1 MTSPRIVVLTTYY
14 HPVLGGVETHAR
26 QLAQCLSRRCL
37 HVTIVTKRTDRSSPR
52 RDHVDGIPVYRFRPL
67 GPRTPSAKWLF
78 LPSAFWALLRLRR
91 RFDVIYCPDPRA
103 LGIAAV
109 LAGKL
114 LRRPVVVAAA
124 TPGALSCANWDQT
137 LVRWRIASGGR
148 LAAAIKWSARRL
160 YAAADRFV
168 CISRQIE
175 QEARSCGIAQ
185 HRLVYLPYFVD
196 LTRFRGACP
205 DEVARTR
212 VELGWRSDQLVCL
225 FIGRLSQEKGVL
237 ELLHAWRDLNPRA
250 AILALVGPDMPG
262 HPLDAGAAA
271 RRFVATHGM
280 QDRVLFQGPSTE
292 PERLLQAAD
301 LFVHPSHYEAFG
313 LSIIEAMASGLP
325 IVASKVGG
333 ILDYLVDGENALL
346 CTPGAVDDLGEQIR
360 RLLAEPDLRKRLAQA
375 ARTTAEQ
382 SFDVGRIGDRFV
394 ELFHQMAAGPVAR

>member
-26 QLAQCLSRRCL
+26 QLAQCLSRRRL
-37 HVTIVTKRTDRSSPR
+37 HVTIVTKRTDHSSPR

-196 LTRFRGACP
+196 LTRFREACP

-225 FIGRLSQEKGVL
+225 FIGRLSQEKAVL

-250 AILALVGPDMPG
+250 AILAAVQAGVINALAATGCSERSSPPLRPTHDGAGVRRLGFSDRSQQADGHERSWRARRRGPD
-262 HPLDAGAAA
+262 
-271 RRFVATHGM
+271 
-280 QDRVLFQGPSTE
+280 
-292 PERLLQAAD
+292 
-301 LFVHPSHYEAFG
+301 
-313 LSIIEAMASGLP
+313 
-325 IVASKVGG
+325 
-333 ILDYLVDGENALL
+333 
-346 CTPGAVDDLGEQIR
+346 TPGSLRSR
-360 RLLAEPDLRKRLAQA
+360 RHLPR
-375 ARTTAEQ
+375 
-382 SFDVGRIGDRFV
+382 
-394 ELFHQMAAGPVAR
+394 